1 MLKHLPPKTM
11 SLNEKEWEKMSEQ
24 IKQYGIRN
32 TNVTSVAPPIDK
44 RFDLINDDI
53 SMLYPYHINP
63 KDFYDNYPI
72 RSLYYVKPMEQKQN
86 KNEETKIITI
96 KKIKQIKEKINSNK
110 EELNELKNEDYG
122 LSIV

>member
-1 MLKHLPPKTM
+1 MLKHQPPKTM
-11 SLNEKEWEKMSEQ
+11 TLNETEMKTISEQ

-32 TNVTSVAPPIDK
+32 NTISIAPPID
-44 RFDLINDDI
+44 RFNLINDGI
-53 SMLYPYHINP
+53 SMLNPYCINP

-96 KKIKQIKEKINSNK
+96 KKIKEIKEKILSNK

>member
-44 RFDLINDDI
+44 RFDLINDSI
-53 SMLYPYHINP
+53 SGFVPYHTNP

-72 RSLYYVKPMEQKQN
+72 KTLYYVKTMEEKQN
-86 KNEETKIITI
+86 KNDVSITTDT
-96 KKIKQIKEKINSNK
+96 IKQIKEKINSNK

>member
-1 MLKHLPPKTM
+1 MLKHQPPKTM
-11 SLNEKEWEKMSEQ
+11 TLNETEMKTISEQ

-32 TNVTSVAPPIDK
+32 NTISIAPPID
-44 RFDLINDDI
+44 RFNLINDDI
-53 SMLYPYHINP
+53 SMLNPYHINP

-72 RSLYYVKPMEQKQN
+72 RSLYYVKTMEQKQN

-96 KKIKQIKEKINSNK
+96 KKIKEIKEKIISNK

>member
-1 MLKHLPPKTM
+1 MLKHQPPKTM
-11 SLNEKEWEKMSEQ
+11 TLNETEMKTISEQ

-32 TNVTSVAPPIDK
+32 NTISIAPPID
-44 RFDLINDDI
+44 RFNLINDDI
-53 SMLYPYHINP
+53 SMLNPYHINP

-96 KKIKQIKEKINSNK
+96 KKIKEIKEKIISNK